1 MIEVNFIMFGGDGQ
15 YEFSIIT
22 SKIVLF
28 GSIGSCYCDALV
40 FLTLP
45 ANAKTSSVEDA
56 NKALE
61 EAVKDV
67 NKQLE
72 KGVMTQLR
80 ILN

>member
-1 MIEVNFIMFGGDGQ
+1 M
-15 YEFSIIT
+15 
-22 SKIVLF
+22 
-28 GSIGSCYCDALV
+28 
-40 FLTLP
+40 TLP